1 LRSIDLS
8 GTWQVTWNEGGHGPQ
23 SIEAYLQMILFW
35 ILHGYECKVPLELHL
50 AMQEKG
56 LVEDLNYGINTLKA
70 RWVAEK
76 YWLYVKRFM
85 GAG

>member
-1 LRSIDLS
+1 MN
-8 GTWQVTWNEGGHGPQ
+8 V
-23 SIEAYLQMILFW
+23 
-35 ILHGYECKVPLELHL
+35 KVPLELHL

-76 YWLYVKRFM
+76 YWLYVKRLWCRM
-85 GAG
+85 RH